1 MAIKTYK
8 KDDRTLLSPNFTSRE
23 FACRGSGCCDTVMV
37 DEALVG
43 YLQQIRDYFGAP
55 VHINSGY
62 RCPRHNAA
70 VGGAAGSFHT
80 KGMAADIR
88 VEGVAPLTVAQYAE
102 GIGILGIGLY
112 DDFVHID
119 TRTARSF
126 WYGHGEAYRET
137 FLPGYSLTLP
147 YLRRGDAGERVRA
160 IQQLL
165 IGKGYCCGE
174 AGADGQFGSA
184 TDGAVRLFQKQ
195 HSLDCDG
202 VVGAATM
209 GHLLGGL

>member
-1 MAIKTYK
+1 MKIQTYK
-8 KDDRTLLSPNFTSRE
+8 KDGSVSLSPNFTSRE
-23 FACRGSGCCDTVMV
+23 FACHGTGCCDTVVV
-37 DEALVG
+37 DEKLVE
-43 YLQQIRDYFGAP
+43 YLQRIRDYFGAP

-62 RCPRHNAA
+62 RCHQHNAA

-102 GIGILGIGLY
+102 GIGILGVGLY
-112 DDFVHID
+112 EDFVHID
-119 TRTARSF
+119 TRTAKSY

-137 FLPGYSLTLP
+137 FLPGYSLKLP
-147 YLRRGDAGERVRA
+147 YLRRGDAGEQVRA
-160 IQQLL
+160 LQQLL
-165 IGKGYCCGE
+165 IAKGYFCGE
-174 AGADGQFGSA
+174 AGADGQFGLA

-195 HSLDCDG
+195 QKLDCDG

-209 GHLLGGL
+209 CRLLGGK